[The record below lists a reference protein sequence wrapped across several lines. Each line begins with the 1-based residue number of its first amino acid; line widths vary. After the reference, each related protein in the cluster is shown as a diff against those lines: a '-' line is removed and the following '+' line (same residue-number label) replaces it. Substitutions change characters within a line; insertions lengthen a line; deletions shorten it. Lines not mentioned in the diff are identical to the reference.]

1 MNRFIPAC
9 TFAAACAFAVAV
21 SAQDATVKSK
31 TTVDADDAKVIS
43 MTGCLQQGATS
54 DTFVLSG
61 ATIVKG
67 DDLKS
72 KSKTKID
79 VDDDETET
87 TTRTKT
93 EVETDDD
100 EEAVGTAGS
109 VKTYEL
115 VPKEGVSLTPHVG
128 HKVEVTAVALKPAS
142 GTDDDAEVEMKTKTK
157 VKVDDAPDAKYETKT
172 KAELP
177 RGATSRLMVT
187 AVKHI
192 APSCTM

>member
-1 MNRFIPAC
+1 MIRFMPAC

-31 TTVDADDAKVIS
+31 TTIDADDAKVIV

-54 DTFVLSG
+54 DIFVLSG
-61 ATIVKG
+61 VTVVKG

-72 KSKTKID
+72 RSKTKID

-100 EEAVGTAGS
+100 EAVGTSGS
-109 VKTYEL
+109 VKSYEL
-115 VPKEGVSLTPHVG
+115 TPKEGVSLTPHVG
-128 HKVEVTAVALKPAS
+128 HRVEVTAVAVKPAS
-142 GTDDDAEVEMKTKTK
+142 GTDDDAEVEVKTETK
-157 VKVDDAPDAKYETKT
+157 VRRDDAPDSRMKSKT
-172 KAELP
+172 EMELP
-177 RGATSRLMVT
+177 RGANPRMTVMS
-187 AVKHI
+187 VKHI
-192 APSCTM
+192 SPTCAM